1 MRCHL
6 NLVTFSNYVGIYVIL
21 LYFDIRAKL
30 DCAIQVRDG
39 RRTGAVWRL
48 EDAAGILR

>member
-6 NLVTFSNYVGIYVIL
+6 TLVTFSIYVGIYVIL
-21 LYFDIRAKL
+21 LCLDIRAKL

-39 RRTGAVWRL
+39 RRTSIVLRL
-48 EDAAGILR
+48 EDVEGISR